1 MKDNFTPER
10 LRVLRL
16 CDKPNGHRPLA
27 EDWQAAYWL
36 YERGLVIKNVVR
48 SGARYTITTA
58 GKDALAAADTP
69 VAADCPTCHGKRE
82 ITVAKPTVTRIPFT
96 DQWVDDTTTVP
107 CPACTTTTTDAPERP
122 GGA

>member
-1 MKDNFTPER
+1 MKDNFTLER

-16 CDKPNGHRPLA
+16 CDKPQGHRPLA

-48 SGARYTITTA
+48 TGSRYTITAA

-69 VAADCPTCHGKRE
+69 VAGVCPTCHGKRE
-82 ITVAKPTVTRIPFT
+82 ITVVLYQGETGTVAVT
-96 DQWVDDTTTVP
+96 
-107 CPACTTTTTDAPERP
+107 CPDCAIITTTTAPERP